1 MWSQVCGMFCLSKHN
16 FFKRLFHDGFPTGY
30 VKSKVQTHTRHGE
43 ILGCLQ
49 CLLVY
54 EYKISG
60 SIDVGV
66 FENDMSLVF
75 LNVPC
80 LNDQLCWN
88 VYIKWYF

>member
-30 VKSKVQTHTRHGE
+30 VKSKVQTHTHDMEKFLDACNVCRFMN
-43 ILGCLQ
+43 IRYLDL
-49 CLLVY
+49 
-54 EYKISG
+54 
-60 SIDVGV
+60 DVGV